1 MNDLV
6 SIVTPVY
13 NSKEFI
19 SDTINSVMEQS
30 YENWELI
37 LVDDCSKDGSYEFI
51 QENFDDERIKLYR
64 NKENKG
70 AGYSRNAAISK
81 AKGKYLA
88 FLDSDDLWTNEKLAK
103 QITFMLE
110 NDAEISYTDFV
121 FINSD
126 SKEIRGAS
134 NIRTSLNLKKFM
146 KTTEIGFSTSMI
158 DISKTG
164 KPRMAKIPARQDAA
178 MWMSLLRKNYKAY
191 GIKEVLAMYR
201 VRDNQITSN
210 KLDMI
215 IKTFKVYIREKSFP
229 VYKRVYY
236 WLRYVF
242 NAILKR
248 FRKSN

>member
-13 NSKEFI
+13 NSKEYI
-19 SDTINSVMEQS
+19 SETINSVMSQTHP
-30 YENWELI
+30 NWELI

-51 QENFDDERIKLYR
+51 KENFHDERIKLYK

-70 AGYSRNAAISK
+70 AGYSRNYGISK
-81 AKGKYLA
+81 ANGKYLA
-88 FLDSDDLWTNEKLAK
+88 FLDSDDIWHNEKLAK
-103 QITFMLE
+103 QISFMLDK
-110 NDAEISYTDFV
+110 NAEISYTDFIFV
-121 FINSD
+121 NQDF
-126 SKEIRGAS
+126 KEIRGAS
-134 NIRTSLNLKKFM
+134 NIRKSLDLKKFM

-158 DISKTG
+158 DIEKTG

-191 GIKEVLAMYR
+191 GLKEVLAKYR

-215 IKTFKVYIREKSFP
+215 IKTFRVYIREKSFP
-229 VYKRVYY
+229 VYKRIYY
-236 WLRYVF
+236 WFRYVF
-242 NAILKR
+242 NAVLKR
-248 FRKSN
+248 LRKVG